1 MIKNRLFHQPQA
13 VLWDMD
19 GVLLQSDHLWK
30 NGFINETLE
39 NGHQWSSIDTTAC
52 RGKTNNDITLHLAT
66 IFDLNLAQKIVKNV
80 EDSVVANITPALIS
94 PRAIEVLTYYYNK
107 EIPMA
112 IVTSSL
118 PEVVQALERLLP
130 LPFFKQKITSL
141 DVTKGKPDP
150 QGYLLAAKYLKV
162 DIEHSLVFE
171 DSDSGIQAGI
181 NSKAHVVA
189 MPKSNNFQPN
199 SKLTIVKDLEDWH
212 TRFLLEQ

>member
-1 MIKNRLFHQPQA
+1 MLK
-13 VLWDMD
+13 
-19 GVLLQSDHLWK
+19 
-30 NGFINETLE
+30 
-39 NGHQWSSIDTTAC
+39 
-52 RGKTNNDITLHLAT
+52 
-66 IFDLNLAQKIVKNV
+66 
-80 EDSVVANITPALIS
+80 DSVVANITPALIS
-94 PRAIEVLTYYYNK
+94 PRATEVLTYYYNK

-141 DVTKGKPDP
+141 DVTKGKTDP

-181 NSKAHVVA
+181 N
-189 MPKSNNFQPN
+189 
-199 SKLTIVKDLEDWH
+199 
-212 TRFLLEQ
+212 